1 MSKSTSSNRFQFT
14 SLTTADCARLNR
26 DNNIAIIG
34 GDTLFVLDDSPIIGR
49 NITDEKGKI
58 RVNKDGKPIRAL
70 YTIVVVRH
78 KDSTLSA
85 GKATL
90 SYLAGEDLLEESEC
104 PLLLCKD
111 GVRKYAATWQC
122 TKISTRGYS
131 LNLVAGDN
139 SFKNGFALSAGDLV
153 EGYQEPSLS
162 AVWEQHR
169 SADGSTYWT
178 NKEGLGDSVKLSKVQ
193 RRRLDPSSEKLT
205 EQELKNAQKLLQ
217 EALAYMG
224 LAAQQK

>member
-1 MSKSTSSNRFQFT
+1 MSKSTSSNRFQYT
-14 SLTTADCARLNR
+14 SLTAADCARLNR
-26 DNNIAIIG
+26 DNNIAIMG
-34 GDTLFVLDDSPIIGR
+34 GDVLFVLDDTPIIGR

-70 YTIVVVRH
+70 YTIVVIRR
-78 KDSTLSA
+78 KDATLAA

-104 PLLLCKD
+104 PLLPCKD
-111 GVRKYAATWQC
+111 GIRKYAATWQC
-122 TKISTRGYS
+122 TKVSTRGYS

-139 SFKNGFALSAGDLV
+139 SFEHGFALSAGDLI

-169 SADGSTYWT
+169 AADGSSYWT
-178 NKEGLGDSVKLSKVQ
+178 NKEGLGDSIKLSKVQ
-193 RRRLDPSSEKLT
+193 RRRLDPCSEKLST
-205 EQELKNAQKLLQ
+205 KEMENAQKLIK

-224 LAAQQK
+224 LAV